1 MRMTVFEPTYPVQ
14 PSSIGDL
21 IRKARMDA
29 GLQIVQLAKAAG
41 LHEMTIVNWRQGRAI
56 PSADKLEAV
65 KRVLALA
72 P

>member
-1 MRMTVFEPTYPVQ
+1 
-14 PSSIGDL
+14 
-21 IRKARMDA
+21 MDA